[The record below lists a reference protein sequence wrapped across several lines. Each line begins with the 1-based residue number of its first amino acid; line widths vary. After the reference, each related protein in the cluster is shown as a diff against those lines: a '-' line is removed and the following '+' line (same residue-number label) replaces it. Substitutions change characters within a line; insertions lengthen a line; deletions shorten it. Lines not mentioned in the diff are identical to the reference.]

1 MNIQTLTKNYKE
13 RFVAFN
19 KRIEEIGTDP
29 KKKAK
34 LGKSPNF
41 LKEVLRPIL
50 DELPDLLPGYGF
62 KPTTDTYAMYGEYY
76 RIKAGNT
83 LLGGITI
90 KEDFNLVFTPLF
102 HGQPCGKQHDI
113 NSMDD
118 LLAALKE
125 QLERREVAC
134 KI

>member
-1 MNIQTLTKNYKE
+1 MNIQTLTKNYRE

-76 RIKAGNT
+76 RIKAGIT
-83 LLGGITI
+83 LLGGYNHQRGFQFGVHSTI
-90 KEDFNLVFTPLF
+90 PWATVRQT
-102 HGQPCGKQHDI
+102 
-113 NSMDD
+113 
-118 LLAALKE
+118 A
-125 QLERREVAC
+125 
-134 KI
+134 

>member
-1 MNIQTLTKNYKE
+1 MNIQTLTKNYRE

-19 KRIEEIGTDP
+19 KRIDAIGTDP
-29 KKKAK
+29 KKKTK
-34 LGKSPNF
+34 LGNSPNF
-41 LKEVLRPIL
+41 LKEVLRPVL
-50 DELPDLLPGYGF
+50 DELPILLPGYGF

-76 RIKAGNT
+76 RIKAGIV

-90 KEDFNLVFTPLF
+90 KEDFNLMFTPLF
-102 HGQPCGKQHDI
+102 HGQPCGEQLDI

-118 LLAALKE
+118 LLVALKE
-125 QLERREVAC
+125 QLERRKVVC

>member
-1 MNIQTLTKNYKE
+1 MRHEHSNTYQELQGTLRGVQQAYRRNRDGPEKE
-13 RFVAFN
+13 
-19 KRIEEIGTDP
+19 
-29 KKKAK
+29 
-34 LGKSPNF
+34 GKSPNF

-76 RIKAGNT
+76 RIKAGIT

-125 QLERREVAC
+125 QLEIREVAC
-134 KI
+134 KL

>member
-76 RIKAGNT
+76 RIKAGIT
-83 LLGGITI
+83 LLGGNNHQRGFQFGVHSIVSWTT
-90 KEDFNLVFTPLF
+90 VRQTT
-102 HGQPCGKQHDI
+102 
-113 NSMDD
+113 
-118 LLAALKE
+118 
-125 QLERREVAC
+125 
-134 KI
+134 